1 MRRGTWT
8 IVVGGLL
15 FAGFVI
21 YSLFTLEPVKVVR
34 SHLEHDGNRV
44 FVAGTVHNTADHSRG
59 IELEVHYYD
68 RNARPIGQDSLDLD
82 GLQAGAV
89 RNFKSPAR
97 VLDGVVDFSIY
108 LNNGRNPY
116 GN

>member
-1 MRRGTWT
+1 MRGGTWI
-8 IVVGGLL
+8 IVVGGLA

-44 FVAGTVHNTADHSRG
+44 FVAGAVSNTADHPRR

-68 RNARPIGQDSLDLD
+68 SNGRPIGQDSLDLD
-82 GLQAGAV
+82 GLQAGAM
-89 RNFKSPAR
+89 RDCKRPPQI
-97 VLDGVVDFSIY
+97 LDGVEDFSIY

>member
-1 MRRGTWT
+1 ML
-8 IVVGGLL
+8 VGGLV

-21 YSLFTLEPVKVVR
+21 YSLLTLEPVKVVY
-34 SHLEHDGNRV
+34 SHLERDGNRV
-44 FVAGTVHNTADHSRG
+44 FVAGAVHNTGDHARR

-68 RNARPIGQDSLDLD
+68 RDGRPLGQDSLNLE
-82 GLQAGAV
+82 GLQADAV
-89 RNFKSPAR
+89 RDFKSPPR
-97 VLDGVVDFSIY
+97 VLEGVDDFSIY

>member
-1 MRRGTWT
+1 MLA
-8 IVVGGLL
+8 GGLV

-21 YSLFTLEPVKVVR
+21 YSLLTLEPVEVVR

-44 FVAGTVHNTADHSRG
+44 FVAGAVRNTANQARG

-68 RNARPIGQDSLDLD
+68 HNGRPLGQDSLDLD
-82 GLQAGAV
+82 GLQAGAM
-89 RNFKSPAR
+89 RDFKSPPR
-97 VLDGVVDFSIY
+97 VLEGVEDFSIY